1 MSIRCLVLRREEE
14 EEEGG
19 EERGGVK
26 LVNVVKWVGNHVGF
40 GLKAF

>member
-1 MSIRCLVLRREEE
+1 MSIRCRVLRREEE
-14 EEEGG
+14 KGEGG

-26 LVNVVKWVGNHVGF
+26 LINLVKSVGHHVGF